1 MFWVVSIVIQIITLF
16 LFIGAIIFK
25 NQKHVKIPW
34 WFILILS
41 ILMIISA
48 FNLGVQV
55 ALF

>member
-1 MFWVVSIVIQIITLF
+1 MFWIVSIVIQIITLF
-16 LFIGAIIFK
+16 LFIGALIFK
-25 NQKHVKIPW
+25 NQKRTKIPW

-41 ILMIISA
+41 LLMIISA

>member
-1 MFWVVSIVIQIITLF
+1 MFWIVSIVIQIITLF

-25 NQKHVKIPW
+25 NQKRAKIPW

-41 ILMIISA
+41 LLMIISA

>member
-1 MFWVVSIVIQIITLF
+1 MFWIVSIVIQIITLF

-25 NQKHVKIPW
+25 NQKRAKIPW
-34 WFILILS
+34 WFVLILS
-41 ILMIISA
+41 LLMIISA